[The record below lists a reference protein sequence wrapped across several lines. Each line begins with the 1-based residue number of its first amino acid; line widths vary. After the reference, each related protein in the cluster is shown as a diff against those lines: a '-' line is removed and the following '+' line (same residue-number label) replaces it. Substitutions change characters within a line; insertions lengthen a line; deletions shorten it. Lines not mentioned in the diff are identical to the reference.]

1 MPKRTKPSSD
11 AAAAAKGLDAPRP
24 AIECF
29 PCRFP
34 GTEVAIE
41 ALEFTSVCPKTG
53 LPDFG
58 TITVRYEAARRCI
71 ELKSFKYYLF
81 AFRNVGVFYEN
92 AVNVILRDVVRAA
105 RPRWALVRGDFST
118 RGGIRTTAVAR
129 WKAPRDIR

>member
-1 MPKRTKPSSD
+1 MPKQKTAASY
-11 AAAAAKGLDAPRP
+11 AAAASKGLDAPRP
-24 AIECF
+24 AIACF

-58 TITVRYEAARRCI
+58 SITVRYEANRRCL
-71 ELKSFKYYLF
+71 ELKSFKYYLL
-81 AFRNVGVFYEN
+81 AFRHVGVFYEN
-92 AVNVILRDVVRAA
+92 VVNVILRDVVAAA
-105 RPRWALVRGDFST
+105 RPRWAVVTGEFSV

-129 WKAPRDIR
+129 WKAPRSAR